1 MSAVRHC
8 YSPDAPQTERL
19 AAYLEEKEARVER
32 REAFARR
39 HSGETVVQL
48 ALNIPGRIKDSA
60 LLRRL
65 LASGMSEFALQ
76 FPQFTECALTNASAG
91 PSVLFAAAEAPQSL
105 KEKTAELEALH
116 PWSRLFDFD
125 VYDAGG
131 KTVSLA
137 SRHGM
142 GRTCF
147 VCSRPAALCMRE
159 KSHSAEEVAQSVTD
173 RLARFAAYETAFTV
187 SAAARRAGALAL
199 RAALYEVGLQPK
211 PGLVDPAH
219 SGSHEDMDFFT
230 FQRSAAAI
238 SSFFPRF
245 FAAGEHI
252 ADDQAFLLAVLR
264 LIGLEAEEAMY
275 EATGHIN
282 THKGLIFSLGL
293 VLGAAGEVSAAERGA
308 FDELD
313 EKTCI
318 KNVLDKTAELGRL
331 TLADFAG
338 RPS

>member
-1 MSAVRHC
+1 MSAVRQC

-142 GRTCF
+142 GRKCF

-173 RLARFAAYETAFTV
+173 RLARFAAYETAFSV
-187 SAAARRAGALAL
+187 SAAARHAGALAL

-313 EKTCI
+313 EKTC
-318 KNVLDKTAELGRL
+318 TYEHAEK
-331 TLADFAG
+331 A
-338 RPS
+338 